1 MPVSRATRTAAILV
15 AIEAVGVLALAALQV
30 VSLGSGVA
38 SLASAIA
45 LLVLTIAGAVAVAA
59 FARAIARGQSWG
71 RSGAVVVQLL
81 IIAVAIG
88 AATGEYAHPGMAFAL
103 AVPAAIVFVAVILA
117 ARDAGRDQPR
127 TPES

>member
-1 MPVSRATRTAAILV
+1 MPVSRATRTAAVLV
-15 AIEAVGVLALAALQV
+15 GIEAVGVLALAALQV
-30 VSLGSGVA
+30 VSLSSGVA
-38 SLASAIA
+38 SLSSAIA
-45 LLVLTIAGAVAVAA
+45 LLVLTVAGAVAVAA
-59 FARAIARGQSWG
+59 FARAILRGQSWG

-103 AVPAAIVFVAVILA
+103 AVPAAVVFVVVILA

-127 TPES
+127 TSED